1 MQKWG
6 NGEGV
11 FPGALEDSPLLE
23 GNLAFWLGCLCHL
36 REQGGVCR
44 ATLL

>member
-11 FPGALEDSPLLE
+11 FPGALEDNLLLGGEPGSLVGMPLSS
-23 GNLAFWLGCLCHL
+23 
-36 REQGGVCR
+36 
-44 ATLL
+44 